1 MLNHATP
8 IRPPSLMKVAV
19 DADMNE
25 WRKSASRP
33 VALNVCKWVEPA
45 QMRYHLRRRFMP
57 PCSGRS
63 CIPKAALSP
72 VPLPEIRDILG
83 VVGMPGKIVDPP
95 GKMLAGLE
103 MAGGV
108 AVTLVFGGIE

>member
-1 MLNHATP
+1 MNKWQKSGSGEGGLND
-8 IRPPSLMKVAV
+8 R
-19 DADMNE
+19 
-25 WRKSASRP
+25 
-33 VALNVCKWVEPA
+33 KWVELA
-45 QMRYHLRRRFMP
+45 KMRYHLRRRFMP
-57 PCSGRS
+57 LCSGRL